1 LGLPPKN
8 IDVFD
13 DVNKT
18 DWFYTYIAT
27 AHNYGI
33 VNGISESKFHP
44 NGTITREEAACM
56 VARAAKL
63 CGHDTELNTDDVRN
77 ILSAFSDNAK
87 TSVWAKGSLAFCYSK
102 GILDG
107 NAQKIDPKEHVT
119 REEIASMLYNVLNI
133 SDLL

>member
-1 LGLPPKN
+1 
-8 IDVFD
+8 
-13 DVNKT
+13 
-18 DWFYTYIAT
+18 
-27 AHNYGI
+27 
-33 VNGISESKFHP
+33 
-44 NGTITREEAACM
+44 
-56 VARAAKL
+56 
-63 CGHDTELNTDDVRN
+63 VRN